1 MANNILVTYGSF
13 TFDSINQPNPGVSIS
28 RNGERT
34 PGNNDA
40 LFTPLEVTLEGNII
54 TSGFQ
59 PVVSGIQAI
68 ENAFSPEL
76 GCQAFKIQCDSN
88 TPLIDSSGV
97 VTSISF
103 QPRNDGDLFAQN
115 GAYTITLEI
124 PSLSGDAPIASGIT
138 ALSEEW
144 SIQHLDEKA
153 GGTAFGGSL
162 MDTAFTVSHNV
173 SITVA
178 DACTTDDG
186 LTKAESY
193 LNTLYGSS
201 TPSDA
206 NVTSVF
212 DISSIASINYYNH
225 YRVINKSV
233 QDGSISMSET
243 WVASTG
249 AALED
254 FEVSREKNLDSD
266 QVTVT
271 ANGTIQGLASI
282 SYPAGTG
289 STSKMQNAI
298 THWTGVVSGSLYSR
312 ASALYDGDY
321 SLNPTGFSSSIGYN
335 GGAGTVSYNFVYND
349 RPANCVANAKSE
361 IININETEPND
372 IFASLT
378 VLGRLSGP
386 LFQEVGTSGA
396 RTREISI
403 EAILPRSGAC
413 NFADFT
419 APGDYDSLV
428 NTYEAGL
435 ISAYDQV
442 FINNDTKTWSPKDGR
457 FTWTKGWT
465 VGNCS

>member
-1 MANNILVTYGSF
+1 MAGNILVTYGSF

-28 RNGERT
+28 RVGERS
-34 PGNNDA
+34 PGNYDT

-59 PVVSGIQAI
+59 PVVSGIRAI
-68 ENAFSPEL
+68 EDAFSPEL

-88 TPLIDSSGV
+88 DPLIDSSGV
-97 VTSISF
+97 VTNINF
-103 QPRNDGDLFAQN
+103 QPRNDADLFAQN
-115 GAYTITLEI
+115 GAYTITLTI
-124 PSLSGDAPIASGIT
+124 PSLSGDAAIASGIT
-138 ALSEEW
+138 AISEEW

-153 GGTAFGGSL
+153 GGTAFGGAL

-173 SITVA
+173 SLQVDGCAT
-178 DACTTDDG
+178 DG
-186 LTKAESY
+186 LSDAESY

-206 NVTSVF
+206 NVSNVF
-212 DISSIASINYYNH
+212 DISSLSITYSNH
-225 YRVINKSV
+225 YRTINKNV
-233 QDGSISMSET
+233 QEGSINMTES

-249 AALED
+249 TALED
-254 FEVSREKNLDSD
+254 FEVTREKNIDSD
-266 QVTVT
+266 QTTVT

-289 STSKMQNAI
+289 STSKMENAI
-298 THWTGVVSGSLYSR
+298 SHWTGVVSGNLYSR
-312 ASALYDGDY
+312 ANAIYDGSY
-321 SLNPTGFSSSIGYN
+321 SLNPTGFSSSLGYN
-335 GGAGTVSYNFVYND
+335 GGAGTVSYNFVFND

-361 IININETEPND
+361 IININETNPND

-378 VLGRLSGP
+378 VLGRLAGP

-428 NTYEAGL
+428 DTYEAGL
-435 ISAYDQV
+435 IAAYSQV

>member
-1 MANNILVTYGSF
+1 MAGNILVTYGSF

-28 RNGERT
+28 RVGERS
-34 PGNNDA
+34 PGNYDT

-59 PVVSGIQAI
+59 PVVSGIRAI
-68 ENAFSPEL
+68 EDAFSPEL
-76 GCQAFKIQCDSN
+76 GCQVFKIQCDSN

-97 VTSISF
+97 VTNISF
-103 QPRNDGDLFAQN
+103 QPRNDADLFAQN
-115 GAYTITLEI
+115 GAYTITLTI
-124 PSLSGDAPIASGIT
+124 PSLSGDAAIASGIT
-138 ALSEEW
+138 AISEEW

-153 GGTAFGGSL
+153 GGTAFGGAL

-173 SITVA
+173 SLQVDGCAT
-178 DACTTDDG
+178 DG
-186 LTKAESY
+186 LSDAESY

-206 NVTSVF
+206 NVSNVF
-212 DISSIASINYYNH
+212 DISSLSITYSNH
-225 YRVINKSV
+225 YRTINKNV
-233 QDGSISMSET
+233 QEGSINMTES

-249 AALED
+249 TALED
-254 FEVSREKNLDSD
+254 FEVTREKSLDSD
-266 QVTVT
+266 QTTVT

-289 STSKMQNAI
+289 STSKMENAI
-298 THWTGVVSGSLYSR
+298 SHWTGVVSGNLYSR
-312 ASALYDGDY
+312 ANAIYDGSY
-321 SLNPTGFSSSIGYN
+321 SLNPTGFSSSLGYN
-335 GGAGTVSYNFVYND
+335 GGAGTVSYNFVFND

-361 IININETEPND
+361 IININETNPND

-378 VLGRLSGP
+378 VLGRLAGP

-428 NTYEAGL
+428 DTYEAGL
-435 ISAYDQV
+435 IAAYSQV

>member
-1 MANNILVTYGSF
+1 MAGNILVTYGSF

-28 RNGERT
+28 RVGERS
-34 PGNNDA
+34 PGNYDT

-59 PVVSGIQAI
+59 PVVSGIRAI
-68 ENAFSPEL
+68 EDAFSPEL

-97 VTSISF
+97 VTNINF
-103 QPRNDGDLFAQN
+103 QPRNDADLFAQN
-115 GAYTITLEI
+115 GAYTITLTI
-124 PSLSGDAPIASGIT
+124 PSLSGDAAIASGIT
-138 ALSEEW
+138 AISEEW

-153 GGTAFGGSL
+153 GGTAFGGAL

-173 SITVA
+173 SLQVDGCAT
-178 DACTTDDG
+178 DG
-186 LTKAESY
+186 LSDAESY

-206 NVTSVF
+206 NVSNVF
-212 DISSIASINYYNH
+212 DISSLSITYSNH
-225 YRVINKSV
+225 YRTINKNV
-233 QDGSISMSET
+233 QEGSINMTES

-249 AALED
+249 TALED
-254 FEVSREKNLDSD
+254 FEVTREKNIDSD
-266 QVTVT
+266 QTTVT

-289 STSKMQNAI
+289 STSKMENAI
-298 THWTGVVSGSLYSR
+298 SHWTGVVSGNLYSR
-312 ASALYDGDY
+312 ANAIYDGSY
-321 SLNPTGFSSSIGYN
+321 SLNPTGFSSSLGYN
-335 GGAGTVSYNFVYND
+335 GCAGTVSYNFVFND

-361 IININETEPND
+361 IININETNPND

-378 VLGRLSGP
+378 VLGRLAGP

-428 NTYEAGL
+428 DTYEAGL
-435 ISAYDQV
+435 IAAYSQV

>member
-1 MANNILVTYGSF
+1 MAGNILVTYGSF

-28 RNGERT
+28 RNGERS
-34 PGNNDA
+34 PGNYDA

-59 PVVSGIQAI
+59 PVVSGIRAI

-76 GCQAFKIQCDSN
+76 GCQTFKIQCDSN

-138 ALSEEW
+138 AISEEW

-153 GGTAFGGSL
+153 GGTAFGGAL

-173 SITVA
+173 SLQV
-178 DACTTDDG
+178 DG
-186 LTKAESY
+186 CATNGLSTAETY

-206 NVTSVF
+206 DVANIF
-212 DISSIASINYYNH
+212 DISSVSYYNH
-225 YRVINKSV
+225 FRIVNKNV
-233 QDGSISMSET
+233 QEGSISMNES
-243 WVASTG
+243 WIASTG

-254 FEVSREKNLDSD
+254 FEVTREKNLDSD
-266 QVTVT
+266 QITVT

-282 SYPAGTG
+282 GYPAGTA
-289 STSKMQNAI
+289 STSKMENAI
-298 THWTGVVSGSLYSR
+298 THWTGVVSGNLYSR
-312 ASALYDGDY
+312 ANALYDGDY
-321 SLNPTGFSSSIGYN
+321 TLNPTGFSSSLGYN

-349 RPANCVANAKSE
+349 RPANCVSSAKSE
-361 IININETEPND
+361 IININETNPND

-378 VLGRLSGP
+378 VLGRLAGP
-386 LFQEVGTSGA
+386 LFQEISTSGA

-403 EAILPRSGAC
+403 EAILPRDGDCTYA
-413 NFADFT
+413 AFT
-419 APGDYDSLV
+419 SPTGYNDLV

-435 ISAYDQV
+435 IAAYDQV

>member
-1 MANNILVTYGSF
+1 MAGNILVTYGSF

-28 RNGERT
+28 RVGERS
-34 PGNNDA
+34 PGNYDT

-59 PVVSGIQAI
+59 PVVSGIRAI
-68 ENAFSPEL
+68 EDAFSPEL

-97 VTSISF
+97 VTNINF
-103 QPRNDGDLFAQN
+103 QPRNDADLFAQN
-115 GAYTITLEI
+115 GAYTITLTI
-124 PSLSGDAPIASGIT
+124 PSLSGDAAIASGIT
-138 ALSEEW
+138 AISEEW

-153 GGTAFGGSL
+153 GGTAFGGAL

-173 SITVA
+173 SLQVDGCAT
-178 DACTTDDG
+178 DG
-186 LTKAESY
+186 LSDAESY

-206 NVTSVF
+206 NVSNVF
-212 DISSIASINYYNH
+212 DISSLSITYSNH
-225 YRVINKSV
+225 YRTINKNV
-233 QDGSISMSET
+233 QEGSINMTES

-249 AALED
+249 TALED
-254 FEVSREKNLDSD
+254 FEVTREKNIDSD
-266 QVTVT
+266 QTTVT

-289 STSKMQNAI
+289 STSKMENAI
-298 THWTGVVSGSLYSR
+298 SHWTGVVSGNLYSR
-312 ASALYDGDY
+312 ANAIYDGSY
-321 SLNPTGFSSSIGYN
+321 SLNPTGFSSSLGYN
-335 GGAGTVSYNFVYND
+335 GGAGTVSYNFVFND

-361 IININETEPND
+361 IININETNPND

-378 VLGRLSGP
+378 VLGRLAGP

-428 NTYEAGL
+428 DTYEAGL
-435 ISAYDQV
+435 IAAYSQV

>member
-1 MANNILVTYGSF
+1 MAGSILVTYGSF
-13 TFDSINQPNPGVSIS
+13 TFSGINQPNPGVSIS
-28 RNGERT
+28 RRGERS
-34 PGNNDA
+34 PGNYDT

-59 PVVSGIQAI
+59 PVVSGIRAI

-76 GCQAFKIQCDSN
+76 GCQTFKIQCDSN

-97 VTSISF
+97 VTNISF

-115 GAYTITLEI
+115 AAYNITLEI

-138 ALSEEW
+138 AISEEW

-153 GGTAFGGSL
+153 GGTAFGGAL

-173 SITVA
+173 SLQV
-178 DACTTDDG
+178 DG
-186 LTKAESY
+186 CATNGLSTAETY

-206 NVTSVF
+206 DVANIF
-212 DISSIASINYYNH
+212 DISSVSYYNH
-225 YRVINKSV
+225 FRIVNKNV
-233 QDGSISMSET
+233 QEGSISMNES

-254 FEVSREKNLDSD
+254 FEVTREKNLDSD
-266 QVTVT
+266 QTTVT

-282 SYPAGTG
+282 GYPAATA
-289 STSKMQNAI
+289 STSKMENAI
-298 THWTGVVSGSLYSR
+298 THWTGVVSGNLYSR
-312 ASALYDGDY
+312 ANALYDGDY
-321 SLNPTGFSSSIGYN
+321 TLNPTGFASSLGYN

-349 RPANCVANAKSE
+349 RPANCVASAKSE
-361 IININETEPND
+361 IININETNPND
-372 IFASLT
+372 VFASLT
-378 VLGRLSGP
+378 VLGRLAGP

-413 NFADFT
+413 DFADFT
-419 APGDYDSLV
+419 APSDYNSLV

-435 ISAYDQV
+435 IAAYSQV
-442 FINNDTKTWSPKDGR
+442 FVNNDTKTWSPKDGR

>member
-1 MANNILVTYGSF
+1 MAGNILVTYGSF

-28 RNGERT
+28 RVGERS
-34 PGNNDA
+34 PGNYDT

-59 PVVSGIQAI
+59 PVVSGIRAI
-68 ENAFSPEL
+68 EDAFSPEL

-88 TPLIDSSGV
+88 DPLIDSSGV
-97 VTSISF
+97 VTNINF
-103 QPRNDGDLFAQN
+103 QPRNDADLFAQN
-115 GAYTITLEI
+115 GAYTITLTI

-138 ALSEEW
+138 AISEEW

-153 GGTAFGGSL
+153 GGTAFGGAL

-173 SITVA
+173 SLQVDGCAT
-178 DACTTDDG
+178 DG
-186 LTKAESY
+186 LSDAESY

-206 NVTSVF
+206 NVSNVF
-212 DISSIASINYYNH
+212 DISSLSITYSNH
-225 YRVINKSV
+225 YRTINKNV
-233 QDGSISMSET
+233 QEGSINMTES

-249 AALED
+249 TALED
-254 FEVSREKNLDSD
+254 FEVTREKNIDSD
-266 QVTVT
+266 QTTVT

-289 STSKMQNAI
+289 STSKMENAI
-298 THWTGVVSGSLYSR
+298 SHWTGVVSGNLYSR
-312 ASALYDGDY
+312 ANAIYDGSY
-321 SLNPTGFSSSIGYN
+321 SLNPTGFSSSLGYN
-335 GGAGTVSYNFVYND
+335 GGAGTVSYNFVFND

-361 IININETEPND
+361 IININETNPND

-378 VLGRLSGP
+378 VLGRLAGP

-428 NTYEAGL
+428 DTYEAGL
-435 ISAYDQV
+435 IAAYSQV

>member
-1 MANNILVTYGSF
+1 MAGNILVTYGSF

-28 RNGERT
+28 RVGERS
-34 PGNNDA
+34 PGNYDT

-59 PVVSGIQAI
+59 PVVSGIRAI
-68 ENAFSPEL
+68 EDAFSPEL

-88 TPLIDSSGV
+88 DPLIDSSGV
-97 VTSISF
+97 VTNINF
-103 QPRNDGDLFAQN
+103 QPRNDADLFAQN
-115 GAYTITLEI
+115 GAYTITLTI
-124 PSLSGDAPIASGIT
+124 PSLSGDAAIASGIT
-138 ALSEEW
+138 AISEEW

-153 GGTAFGGSL
+153 GGTAFGGAL

-173 SITVA
+173 SLQVDGCAT
-178 DACTTDDG
+178 DG
-186 LTKAESY
+186 LSDAESY

-206 NVTSVF
+206 NVSNVF
-212 DISSIASINYYNH
+212 DISSLSITYSNH
-225 YRVINKSV
+225 YRTINKNV
-233 QDGSISMSET
+233 QEGSINMTES

-249 AALED
+249 TALED
-254 FEVSREKNLDSD
+254 FEVTREKNIDSD
-266 QVTVT
+266 QTTVT

-289 STSKMQNAI
+289 STSKMENAI
-298 THWTGVVSGSLYSR
+298 SHWKGVVSGNLYSR
-312 ASALYDGDY
+312 ANAIYDGSY
-321 SLNPTGFSSSIGYN
+321 SLNPTGFSSSLGYN
-335 GGAGTVSYNFVYND
+335 GGAGTVSYNFVFND

-361 IININETEPND
+361 IININETNPND

-378 VLGRLSGP
+378 VLGRLAGP

-428 NTYEAGL
+428 DTYEAGL
-435 ISAYDQV
+435 IAAYSQV

>member
-1 MANNILVTYGSF
+1 MAGNILVTYGSF

-28 RNGERT
+28 RNGERS
-34 PGNNDA
+34 PGSYDA
-40 LFTPLEVTLEGNII
+40 LFTPLEVTLEGNIV

-59 PVVSGIQAI
+59 PIVSGIRAI
-68 ENAFSPEL
+68 EDAFSPEL

-88 TPLIDSSGV
+88 DPLIDSSGV
-97 VTSISF
+97 VTNISF
-103 QPRNDGDLFAQN
+103 QPRNDSDLFAQN
-115 GAYTITLEI
+115 GAYTITLTI

-138 ALSEEW
+138 SISEDW
-144 SIQHLDEKA
+144 SIQHLDEKV
-153 GGTAFGGSL
+153 GGTAFGGAL

-173 SITVA
+173 SLQV
-178 DACTTDDG
+178 DG
-186 LTKAESY
+186 CATNGLSDAESY

-201 TPSDA
+201 TPSYA
-206 NVTSVF
+206 NVSNVF
-212 DISSIASINYYNH
+212 DISALSISYSNH
-225 YRVINKSV
+225 YRTINKNV
-233 QDGSISMSET
+233 QEGSISMSES

-249 AALED
+249 SALED
-254 FEVSREKNLDSD
+254 FEVTRERSIDSD
-266 QVTVT
+266 QTTVT
-271 ANGTIQGLASI
+271 ANGTIQGLATVD
-282 SYPAGTG
+282 YPAGTG

-298 THWTGVVSGSLYSR
+298 THWEDNVSGNLYSR
-312 ASALYDGDY
+312 ANALYDGEY
-321 SLNPTGFSSSIGYN
+321 SLNPTGFSSSLGYN
-335 GGAGTVSYNFVYND
+335 GGAGTVSYNFVFND
-349 RPANCVANAKSE
+349 RPANCVPTAKSE
-361 IININETEPND
+361 IINISENNPND

-396 RTREISI
+396 KTREVSI

-413 NFADFT
+413 TFDDFT

-435 ISAYDQV
+435 IAAYSQV

>member
-1 MANNILVTYGSF
+1 MAGNILVTYGSF

-28 RNGERT
+28 RVGERS
-34 PGNNDA
+34 PGNYDA
-40 LFTPLEVTLEGNII
+40 LFTPLEVTLEGNVI

-59 PVVSGIQAI
+59 PVVSGIHAI
-68 ENAFSPEL
+68 EDAFSPEL
-76 GCQAFKIQCDSN
+76 GCQVFKIQCDSN

-97 VTSISF
+97 VTNISF
-103 QPRNDGDLFAQN
+103 QPRNDADLFAQN
-115 GAYTITLEI
+115 ASYTITLTI

-138 ALSEEW
+138 SISEEW

-153 GGTAFGGSL
+153 GGTAFGGAL

-173 SITVA
+173 SLQVDGCAT
-178 DACTTDDG
+178 DG
-186 LTKAESY
+186 LSDAETY

-206 NVTSVF
+206 NVANVF
-212 DISSIASINYYNH
+212 DISSLSITYSNH
-225 YRVINKSV
+225 YRVLNKNV
-233 QDGSISMSET
+233 QEGSISMSET

-249 AALED
+249 TALED
-254 FEVSREKNLDSD
+254 FEVTREKNLDSD
-266 QVTVT
+266 QTTVT

-312 ASALYDGDY
+312 ANALYDGGY

-335 GGAGTVSYNFVYND
+335 GGAGTVSYNYVFND
-349 RPANCVANAKSE
+349 RPANCVAGAKSE
-361 IININETEPND
+361 IINISETEPND
-372 IFASLT
+372 VFASLT

-386 LFQEVGTSGA
+386 LFQEISTSGA

-413 NFADFT
+413 TFADFT

-428 NTYEAGL
+428 DTYEAGL
-435 ISAYDQV
+435 TSAYSQV

-457 FTWTKGWT
+457 FTWTKSWT

>member
-1 MANNILVTYGSF
+1 MAGNILVTYGSF

-28 RNGERT
+28 RVGERS
-34 PGNNDA
+34 PGNYDT

-59 PVVSGIQAI
+59 PVVSGIRAI
-68 ENAFSPEL
+68 EDAFSPEL
-76 GCQAFKIQCDSN
+76 GCQVFKIQCDSN

-97 VTSISF
+97 VTNISF
-103 QPRNDGDLFAQN
+103 QPRNDADLFAQN
-115 GAYTITLEI
+115 GAYTITLTI

-138 ALSEEW
+138 AISEDW

-153 GGTAFGGSL
+153 GGTAFGGAL

-173 SITVA
+173 SLQVDGCAT
-178 DACTTDDG
+178 DG
-186 LTKAESY
+186 LSDAESY

-206 NVTSVF
+206 NVSNVF
-212 DISSIASINYYNH
+212 DISSLSITYSNH
-225 YRVINKSV
+225 YRTINKNV
-233 QDGSISMSET
+233 QEGSINMTES

-249 AALED
+249 TALED
-254 FEVSREKNLDSD
+254 FEVTREKSLDSD
-266 QVTVT
+266 QTTVT

-289 STSKMQNAI
+289 STSKMENAI
-298 THWTGVVSGSLYSR
+298 SHWTGVVSGNLYSR
-312 ASALYDGDY
+312 ANAIYDGSY
-321 SLNPTGFSSSIGYN
+321 SLNPTGFSSSLGYN
-335 GGAGTVSYNFVYND
+335 GGAGTVSYNFVFND

-361 IININETEPND
+361 IININETNPND

-378 VLGRLSGP
+378 VLGRLAGP

-428 NTYEAGL
+428 DTYEAGL
-435 ISAYDQV
+435 IAAYSQV

>member
-1 MANNILVTYGSF
+1 
-13 TFDSINQPNPGVSIS
+13 
-28 RNGERT
+28 
-34 PGNNDA
+34 
-40 LFTPLEVTLEGNII
+40 
-54 TSGFQ
+54 
-59 PVVSGIQAI
+59 
-68 ENAFSPEL
+68 
-76 GCQAFKIQCDSN
+76 
-88 TPLIDSSGV
+88 
-97 VTSISF
+97 
-103 QPRNDGDLFAQN
+103 
-115 GAYTITLEI
+115 
-124 PSLSGDAPIASGIT
+124 
-138 ALSEEW
+138 
-144 SIQHLDEKA
+144 
-153 GGTAFGGSL
+153 

-173 SITVA
+173 SLQVDGCAT
-178 DACTTDDG
+178 DG
-186 LTKAESY
+186 LSDAESY

-206 NVTSVF
+206 NVSNVF
-212 DISSIASINYYNH
+212 DISSLSITYSNH
-225 YRVINKSV
+225 YRVVNKNVQEGSV
-233 QDGSISMSET
+233 SMSET

-254 FEVSREKNLDSD
+254 FEVTREKSIDSD

-271 ANGTIQGLASI
+271 TNGTIQGLNTI

-289 STSKMQNAI
+289 STSKMENAI
-298 THWTGVVSGSLYSR
+298 SHWTGVVSGSLYSR
-312 ASALYDGDY
+312 ANALYDGVY
-321 SLNPTGFSSSIGYN
+321 TLNPTGFSSSIGYN
-335 GGAGTVSYNFVYND
+335 GGAGTVSYNFIFND
-349 RPANCVANAKSE
+349 RPANCVAGAKSE

-372 IFASLT
+372 VFASLT

-428 NTYEAGL
+428 DTYEAGL
-435 ISAYDQV
+435 IAAYSQV